1 MRFQLRHIVPLALLW
16 MGCGAETPV
25 SEALPSEVEELVQ
38 EQSMLQVSDN
48 PSFLGGMA
56 EARLVSGFE
65 RERVVDDIYHY
76 SAKLQVGPNPAH
88 DVITVHRVV
97 RERLPGHPA
106 ASPESVFMLHG
117 DGWNFTGAFMAST
130 QTQAVPTDHSIAIYL
145 ARRGVDVWGVDL
157 RWTHVPLEEQDFS
170 FMAGWNMGMHVR
182 DVGTG
187 LAVARKVRALTG
199 SGNGRMDLL
208 GWSRGGMLGYAYLNA
223 ETRLPLNVRHVKG
236 FIPVDAVLHF
246 GPQAAQQ
253 RQWACARAALA
264 EAGLTAGQLEGGLL
278 GPGAGVGVLSL
289 GQAAISLPDE
299 VALPPMPPLPY
310 RQLAVVLGAATFQ
323 FISNPTLG
331 VEPTVPFYHFTSGE
345 FGGGSL
351 LPSGLRY
358 VKERQF
364 FDLLA
369 SARPYQSF
377 EEVVEGEQLLCGQ
390 KDLPYDDHLAE
401 VKVPVLYVGAAGGFG
416 EYGVHST
423 TLLGSRDVSIHLVR
437 RQSSEARVA
446 DYGHADLFLASDAD
460 KAVWAPILAWM
471 KRH

>member
-25 SEALPSEVEELVQ
+25 SEALSSEAEELVQ
-38 EQSMLQVSDN
+38 EQSMLQLSDN
-48 PSFLGGMA
+48 PGLLGGMA
-56 EARLVSGFE
+56 EAHLVGGFE
-65 RERVVDDIYHY
+65 RERVADDIYHY

-88 DVITVHRVV
+88 DVITLHRVV
-97 RERLPGHPA
+97 RERVPGRPA
-106 ASPESVFMLHG
+106 TSPESVFMLHG

-130 QTQAVPTDHSIAIYL
+130 LTQAVPADHSIAIYL
-145 ARRGVDVWGVDL
+145 ARRGVDVWGMDL
-157 RWTHVPLEEQDFS
+157 RWTHVPLEERDFS
-170 FMAGWNMGMHVR
+170 FMKGWNMGMHVR

-199 SGNGRMDLL
+199 SGAGKMDLL
-208 GWSRGGMLGYAYLNA
+208 GWSRGGMIGYAYVNA
-223 ETRLPLNVRHVKG
+223 ETQLPRSQRHVKG

-246 GPQAAQQ
+246 APQAAQQ
-253 RQWACARAALA
+253 REWACTRAELSEVALK
-264 EAGLTAGQLEGGLL
+264 AGQLEGGLL

-289 GQAAISLPDE
+289 GQAAIAMPDE

-310 RQLAVVLGAATFQ
+310 RQLAVALGAATFQ
-323 FISNPTLG
+323 FISNPALG
-331 VEPTVPFYHFTSGE
+331 VEPAVPFYHFTSGE
-345 FGGGSL
+345 FGAEP
-351 LPSGLRY
+351 LPAGLRY

-364 FDLLA
+364 FDMLA

-377 EEVVEGEQLLCGQ
+377 EEVVEGEQLLCGK

-423 TLLGSRDVSIHLVR
+423 KLLGSRDVTVHMVR
-437 RQSSEARVA
+437 REASEARAA

-460 KAVWAPILAWM
+460 KAVWSPILTWM

>member
-25 SEALPSEVEELVQ
+25 SEALSAEAQELVQ
-38 EQSMLQVSDN
+38 EQSMLQLSDTE
-48 PSFLGGMA
+48 SLLGGAA
-56 EARLVSGFE
+56 EAHLVGGFE
-65 RERVVDDIYHY
+65 RERVVDDVYHY
-76 SAKLQVGPNPAH
+76 SVKLQVGPDAH
-88 DVITVHRVV
+88 DVITLHRVV
-97 RERLPGHPA
+97 RERMPGRPVSSA
-106 ASPESVFMLHG
+106 ESVFMLHG

-130 QTQAVPTDHSIAIYL
+130 QTQAVPVDHSIAIYL
-145 ARRGVDVWGVDL
+145 AQRGVDVWGVDL
-157 RWTHVPLEEQDFS
+157 RWTHLPLETRDFS
-170 FMAGWNMGMHVR
+170 FMKGWNMGMHVR

-187 LAVARKVRALTG
+187 LAVARRVRALTG

-223 ETRLPLNVRHVKG
+223 ETQVAPSQRHVKG
-236 FIPVDAVLHF
+236 FIPVDTVLHF

-253 RQWACARAALA
+253 REWACTRAALS
-264 EAGLTAGQLEGGLL
+264 EAALKAGQLEGGLL

-289 GQAAISLPDE
+289 GQAAIALPDT

-310 RQLAVVLGAATFQ
+310 RQLAVALGAATFQ
-323 FISNPTLG
+323 FISDPKHG
-331 VEPTVPFYHFTSGE
+331 VEPAVPFYHFTSGQ
-345 FGGGSL
+345 FGEAP
-351 LPSGLRY
+351 LPTGLRY

-364 FDLLA
+364 FDMLA

-390 KDLPYDDHLAE
+390 KDLPYDDHLGE

-416 EYGVHST
+416 EYGLHST
-423 TLLGSRDVSIHLVR
+423 KLLGSRDVSVHMVR
-437 RQSSEARVA
+437 RESSAARLA

-460 KAVWAPILAWM
+460 KAVWAPILKWM